1 MLVHRVRYTA
11 LGIVVLVILSRLGAD
26 KARALSGPNTTPYP
40 AVCLAVLA
48 GAQDAHSYQGSFV
61 PRVRVFS

>member
-26 KARALSGPNTTPYP
+26 KARALPTPDTTPYP
-40 AVCLAVLA
+40 AMRLAVLT
-48 GAQDAHSYQGSFV
+48 GTQNAHDYQGSLV